1 MEEIINN
8 ITNIQTEFEAA
19 ICNIELKIK
28 ELKIQA
34 QTYQS
39 LHSNCTLDNQLDN
52 RFTWCSIK
60 QLIQT
65 TESREDIPTIHIIKE
80 DEEEKQEQEQ
90 LIVTAGTDR
99 SIMSRRGR
107 KVAAYSVFFADS
119 SPLNSAKAVLSTK
132 YDAISGSIH

>member
-19 ICNIELKIK
+19 ICNLEQKIK

-34 QTYQS
+34 QIYQS
-39 LHSNCTLDNQLDN
+39 LHTNCTLDNQLDN

-60 QLIQT
+60 QLSQT
-65 TESREDIPTIHIIKE
+65 TESREDIPTLHIIKE
-80 DEEEKQEQEQ
+80 DEEEIQEQEQ
-90 LIVTAGTDR
+90 IIVTAGTDG

-107 KVAAYSVFFADS
+107 KVAAASVYFADG
-119 SPLNSAKAVLSTK
+119 SPLNSSKAVLSST
-132 YDAISGSIH
+132 SSMMP